1 MIRRSELSAL
11 SWEIV
16 WFYEFVMLLPYP
28 ALRSQALGITSLCR
42 CGLCCKCSL
51 LLPLF
56 SVIICVLF
64 FFFFYIY
71 CVHVHI
77 YTDHNL
83 HAEDRGQL
91 PGVGSLI
98 PSCESWVLMVCQAWW
113 QSPLPSLGN

>member
-64 FFFFYIY
+64 FFFTFIVCMCTYTQTTIY
-71 CVHVHI
+71 MRKTGGSFLELVPSFHPVS
-77 YTDHNL
+77 
-83 HAEDRGQL
+83 
-91 PGVGSLI
+91 PGY
-98 PSCESWVLMVCQAWW
+98 
-113 QSPLPSLGN
+113 